1 MVATVTGRVRFPARP
16 LGDYIKS
23 PSITQIDK
31 YYLTEVGLMWYNVIT
46 IKPMLTEI
54 QRKGDYYGKD
64 L

>member
-1 MVATVTGRVRFPARP
+1 MVATVTSRVRFPARP
-16 LGDYIKS
+16 F
-23 PSITQIDK
+23 ITQIDK
-31 YYLTEVGLMWYNVIT
+31 YYLTKVGLMWYNVIT